1 MSSAE
6 ERREPISGF
15 QLTLLAF
22 ATTLGLFVQDRS
34 LFGECQVAAIGR
46 RSNYLAELMTPPL
59 NTKHIAFVGNYIPRR
74 CGIATFTADIC
85 EAIAAEFPQAD
96 CIVGSVNDRAEGY
109 LYPSRVR
116 FEMAEQ
122 EIDSYR
128 RAAEFLNLN
137 NVEVVS
143 VQHEFGIYGGPAG
156 SHLLTF
162 LREVRTPVVTTLHT
176 VLAAPNDDQRSVMKE
191 LDTLSE
197 RFVVMAERGRML
209 LETVYSVDPEKIDV
223 IPHGVIDMP
232 FIDSNFYKDLFGVE
246 GKTVILT
253 FGLLSPN
260 KGIEHVINAMPAI
273 LQQHPDVVYIVL
285 GATHPKL
292 LEAEG
297 EVYREKLE
305 RLVEERGVGASVIF
319 HNRFVSIDELKEFIG
334 ASDIYITPYLN
345 EAQITSGTLAY
356 TFGAGKALIST
367 PYWHAQEL
375 LADDRG
381 TLVPFA
387 DSAAIA
393 EGVNHF
399 LSNRT
404 WMTALRKRAW
414 KAGREMTWPV
424 VARRYMESFERA
436 RAGLSVTTIDSSA
449 ARTLKHGNYP
459 MPVLK
464 LDHLFRMTDH
474 TGIFQHAIYNVPNY
488 HEAYCT
494 DDNARAFIFTVLMQ
508 ESLGPDPELDRLA
521 STYLAF
527 LWYAFDANSCRFRNF
542 MSHERQWL
550 EVHGSEDS
558 HARALWAVGTAL
570 GRSQNEG
577 HRNLCGLLFQRG
589 LSPVGRFSSP
599 RAWAFTIVAIE
610 EYLRTFSG
618 DRIVSQ
624 MRDTLTSMLADL
636 YRANSTPDWRWF
648 ERIVTYDNAK
658 LSHAMIVSG
667 HSASQPEI
675 LEIGLTSLR
684 WLLKVQTADAGH
696 FAPIGCHGFW
706 KRGGERAR
714 FDQQPLEAHAM
725 VSACH
730 AAYAVTRDPFW
741 KTSARRCFEWF
752 LGRNDLG
759 LSLYDPTTGGCRDAM
774 LQDHLNQNQGA
785 ESSLAFYLSFAELT
799 LSANAVKSAGG
810 ACAA

>member
-1 MSSAE
+1 ME
-6 ERREPISGF
+6 
-15 QLTLLAF
+15 
-22 ATTLGLFVQDRS
+22 
-34 LFGECQVAAIGR
+34 
-46 RSNYLAELMTPPL
+46 PPL
-59 NTKHIAFVGNYIPRR
+59 NTRHIAFLGNYVPRR

-85 EAIAAEFPQAD
+85 EAIASEFPQAS
-96 CIVGSVNDRAEGY
+96 CIVGSVNDRTEGY
-109 LYPSRVR
+109 EYSPRVR
-116 FEMAEQ
+116 FEIAEQ
-122 EIDSYR
+122 EVDSYR
-128 RAAEFLNLN
+128 RAAEFLTMN

-162 LREVRTPVVTTLHT
+162 LREVRSPVVTTLHT
-176 VLAAPNDDQRSVMKE
+176 VLRQPNDDQREVMKQ
-191 LDTLSE
+191 LNLLSE
-197 RFVVMAERGRML
+197 RFIVMADRGREI
-209 LETVYSVDPEKIDV
+209 LESVYGVAAEKIDV

-246 GKTVILT
+246 GKTVLLT

-260 KGIEHVINAMPAI
+260 KGIEHVIDAMPAI
-273 LQQHPDVVYIVL
+273 LERHPDVVYLVL

-297 EVYREKLE
+297 EAYREKLQ
-305 RLVEERGVGASVIF
+305 RLARERGVTDSVLF
-319 HNRFVSIDELKEFIG
+319 HDRFATLEELKEYIG
-334 ASDIYITPYLN
+334 AADIYVTPYLN

-375 LADDRG
+375 LAEDRG
-381 TLVPFA
+381 LLVPFA
-387 DSAAIA
+387 NAGAIA
-393 EGVNHF
+393 DGVNHF
-399 LSNRT
+399 LSNPT
-404 WMTALRKRAW
+404 LMTAMRKRAW
-414 KAGREMTWPV
+414 KAGREMIWPV

-436 RAGLSVTTIDSSA
+436 RAGLSVTSRATAA
-449 ARTLKHGNYP
+449 ARKIEHSNYP
-459 MPVLK
+459 IPALK
-464 LDHLFRMTDH
+464 LDHLLHMTDH

-508 ESLGPDPELDRLA
+508 ESRGPNPELDRLA

-527 LWYAFDANSCRFRNF
+527 LWYAFDANSRRFRNF

-570 GRSQNEG
+570 GRSNNEG

-589 LSPVGRFSSP
+589 LSPVSRFSSP
-599 RAWAFTIVAIE
+599 RAWAFAIIAIH
-610 EYLRTFSG
+610 EYLRAFSG
-618 DRIVSQ
+618 DRVVGQ

-636 YRANSTPDWRWF
+636 FRANSAPDWQWF
-648 ERIVTYDNAK
+648 ERIATYDNAK
-658 LSHAMIVSG
+658 LSHAMILSG
-667 HSASQPEI
+667 QSTAQPEI
-675 LEIGLTSLR
+675 LQIGLNSLR
-684 WLLKVQTADAGH
+684 WLLQAQTAEAGH

-706 KRGGERAR
+706 PRGGERAR
-714 FDQQPLEAHAM
+714 FDQQPLEAQAM
-725 VSACH
+725 VSACL
-730 AAYAVTRDPFW
+730 AALSATGDPFW
-741 KTSARRCFEWF
+741 HRSARRCFEWF

-759 LSLYDPTTGGCRDAM
+759 RPLYDPTTGGCRDAL

-799 LSANAVKSAGG
+799 RAEDAQITLGHP
-810 ACAA
+810 CAA